1 MSANKAVI
9 TINLTA
15 EQVKQYYMGGKNRV
29 QAYTD
34 DGQSISVPYDILLQF
49 VSHHGIYGR
58 FEISYGEDGKFLGII
73 RVG

>member
-1 MSANKAVI
+1 MATNKAIV

-15 EQVKQYYMGGKNRV
+15 EQVKQFYMGQKNRV

-34 DGQSISVPYDILLQF
+34 DGQSVSVPYDILLEF

-58 FEISYGEDGKFLGII
+58 FEIRYDEDGKFRGISRI
-73 RVG
+73 S